1 MRLRVLSIAVLALG
15 TATNNDTRVQ
25 TNKTEG
31 TVVETH
37 GQPKSGTTWLEVIT
51 VAIITAGGGK
61 ANKKTRSANFAN
73 ETLVSN
79 EKHRLPGA
87 MSKAKA
93 VHVAI
98 ERSFDAFLKRCVDDG
113 ITIGSEACVP
123 PAFLGPL
130 PDNARYVLILRDP
143 RAVVVSWAHYNERV
157 NLTSQGKASEDYIIE
172 TVPKCAALVSLR
184 YYWHDELVRRTH
196 PSLILFYEDLA
207 ANPVDEYY
215 RLASFLGVSL
225 EPDVML
231 GVIHRTSAA
240 SMKKDEQ
247 HHRLPGPN
255 RPGTPRAKVR
265 SATPDAFREEVSAR
279 AWANATAAMAPLLH
293 PALRM
298 KWLYNDLDV
307 KFLGLNFAYTTVTS
321 NLKTSVE

>member
-1 MRLRVLSIAVLALG
+1 
-15 TATNNDTRVQ
+15 
-25 TNKTEG
+25 
-31 TVVETH
+31 
-37 GQPKSGTTWLEVIT
+37 
-51 VAIITAGGGK
+51 
-61 ANKKTRSANFAN
+61 
-73 ETLVSN
+73 
-79 EKHRLPGA
+79 
-87 MSKAKA
+87 MSKAIA

-130 PDNARYVLILRDP
+130 PVNARYVLILRDP